1 MTPPPVLSWSA
12 QLVSSLGMLRLILRK
27 TGERQR
33 AREGW
38 MKGEK
43 GKREVGR
50 ERDRRKETRL
60 LGSSTNEKY
69 NILMLPLIFFILKY
83 FWIYKSFKDSN

>member
-1 MTPPPVLSWSA
+1 
-12 QLVSSLGMLRLILRK
+12 
-27 TGERQR
+27 
-33 AREGW
+33 

-43 GKREVGR
+43 GKREGER

-69 NILMLPLIFFILKY
+69 TDASFNFFH
-83 FWIYKSFKDSN
+83 FKVFLDL

>member
-1 MTPPPVLSWSA
+1 
-12 QLVSSLGMLRLILRK
+12 
-27 TGERQR
+27 
-33 AREGW
+33 

-43 GKREVGR
+43 GKREGER

-83 FWIYKSFKDSN
+83 F